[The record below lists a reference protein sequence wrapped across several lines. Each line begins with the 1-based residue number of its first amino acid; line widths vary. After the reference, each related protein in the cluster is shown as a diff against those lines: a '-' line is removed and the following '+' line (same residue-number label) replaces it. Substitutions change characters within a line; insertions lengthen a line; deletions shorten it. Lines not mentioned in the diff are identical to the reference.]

1 MEHSDAPPEN
11 DDLRTRLHA
20 METKAKR
27 LRNQRNSYSDDA
39 RSSAEKRDTVQ
50 SQGREIKDQ
59 INERLEEQKSIRD
72 AAKQHRDR
80 RDEIQTR
87 IRELIGK
94 SKGKRDDDRNSRSA
108 VVELAEVESGISN
121 IEDRIMTDG
130 RLSLDKENKL
140 LKQLKSLKSRRNQL
154 MPEVE
159 ENSIIKL
166 DLKDLDGSILTL
178 KAEADSEHNLMLEA
192 HKKADEIWEEIKPLF
207 EERDFLRSE
216 GDRYHAIFVSSR
228 RAADEVHAT
237 LVDLYSEVDEIKNVL
252 KEQEQDQ
259 KKSIEEYN
267 REAKRSLNTPSES
280 EEMANDLANLLLS
293 SGSITLGGTGV
304 DEGRA
309 EKGSL
314 SDKRAGRRKIKAR
327 RGR

>member
-1 MEHSDAPPEN
+1 MDHSDAPPEN

-140 LKQLKSLKSRRNQL
+140 
-154 MPEVE
+154 
-159 ENSIIKL
+159 
-166 DLKDLDGSILTL
+166 
-178 KAEADSEHNLMLEA
+178 
-192 HKKADEIWEEIKPLF
+192 
-207 EERDFLRSE
+207 
-216 GDRYHAIFVSSR
+216 
-228 RAADEVHAT
+228 
-237 LVDLYSEVDEIKNVL
+237 
-252 KEQEQDQ
+252 
-259 KKSIEEYN
+259 
-267 REAKRSLNTPSES
+267 
-280 EEMANDLANLLLS
+280 
-293 SGSITLGGTGV
+293 
-304 DEGRA
+304 
-309 EKGSL
+309 
-314 SDKRAGRRKIKAR
+314 
-327 RGR
+327 

>member
-1 MEHSDAPPEN
+1 
-11 DDLRTRLHA
+11 

-27 LRNQRNSYSDDA
+27 LRNQRNSHSDDA
-39 RSSAEKRDTVQ
+39 RSSAEKRDTMQ
-50 SQGREIKDQ
+50 SQGREVKDQ
-59 INERLEEQKSIRD
+59 INERMEEQKSIRD
-72 AAKQHRDR
+72 TAKQHRDR

-94 SKGKRDDDRNSRSA
+94 SRGKRDDDRNSRSA
-108 VVELAEVESGISN
+108 VVNLAEVESGISN

-192 HKKADEIWEEIKPLF
+192 HKKADEIWEEIDRSSK
-207 EERDFLRSE
+207 RDFLRSE
-216 GDRYHAIFVSSR
+216 GDRYHTIFVSVG
-228 RAADEVHAT
+228 EC
-237 LVDLYSEVDEIKNVL
+237 
-252 KEQEQDQ
+252 
-259 KKSIEEYN
+259 
-267 REAKRSLNTPSES
+267 
-280 EEMANDLANLLLS
+280 
-293 SGSITLGGTGV
+293 
-304 DEGRA
+304 
-309 EKGSL
+309 
-314 SDKRAGRRKIKAR
+314 R
-327 RGR
+327 RGSRHIS